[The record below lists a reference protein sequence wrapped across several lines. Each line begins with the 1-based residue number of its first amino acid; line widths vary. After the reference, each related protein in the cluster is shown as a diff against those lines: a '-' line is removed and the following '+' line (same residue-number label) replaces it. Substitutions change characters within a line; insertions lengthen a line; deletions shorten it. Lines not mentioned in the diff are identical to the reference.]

1 MEIGGEFDTGLTIG
15 PAESE
20 SDGSKGDK
28 VTNCMAI
35 ALPAIA
41 LPPISTGPPKSVWRR
56 VPQHPSFGRTR
67 PDLQARCVENRRMEH
82 DGIKLIFVL
91 DNT

>member
-1 MEIGGEFDTGLTIG
+1 MEIGGEFDTGFQIG

-28 VTNCMAI
+28 VANRMAI
-35 ALPAIA
+35 ALPVIA
-41 LPPISTGPPKSVWRR
+41 LPPISTGLSNSVWRR
-56 VPQHPSFGRTR
+56 IPQHPSFGRTR
-67 PDLQARCVENRRMEH
+67 PDLQASCLENRRMEH
-82 DGIKLIFVL
+82 DGIRLILVL